1 MLKGQHNETLAG
13 KYNKRRKGGGKIGG
27 GGQGRGEGGGR
38 GHIFEVQLV

>member
-1 MLKGQHNETLAG
+1 MLKGQHSETLPE
-13 KYNKRRKGGGKIGG
+13 KYNKRRRGGGEIGG